1 MARIEES
8 VDHAAF
14 RVGALGAILTAVGV
28 LTSGPLALLA
38 VAFVQPQ
45 PEWGGPDLFVASFH
59 RIQTLPFYCGF
70 LLLAGSI
77 LMLASI
83 CALSKHRAAALT
95 ALAFASIGAAFAM
108 FNYAT
113 QTTFIPA
120 IVSAYSPDLG
130 PLVSAYSMS
139 NPRSL
144 TWALEMWG
152 YGFIGLGTW
161 LAAGFFA
168 AGRLEMIA
176 KSLFILNGVMS
187 VLGALVVSV
196 DLSGVFTLAGLIG
209 YGVWNVVYLALA
221 VAFYL
226 VMRKRGV

>member
-1 MARIEES
+1 M
-8 VDHAAF
+8 
-14 RVGALGAILTAVGV
+14 GAILTAVGV
-28 LTSGPLALLA
+28 LTSGPLAILA
-38 VAFVQPQ
+38 VAVVQPQ
-45 PEWGGPDLFVASFH
+45 PEWGGPELFVTSFH
-59 RIQTLPFYCGF
+59 RIQTLPFYFGF
-70 LLLAGSI
+70 LLLVGSI

-83 CALSKHRAAALT
+83 CALSKHRAAALA
-95 ALAFASIGAAFAM
+95 ALALTSIGAAFAI

-120 IVSAYSPDLG
+120 AISVYTPDLS
-130 PLVSAYSMS
+130 PVIATYSMS

-161 LAAGFFA
+161 LAAGFFE
-168 AGRLEMIA
+168 AGRLETIA

-187 VLGALVVSV
+187 VLGALAVSV
-196 DLSGVFTLAGLIG
+196 DLSGVFTIAGLVG
-209 YGVWNVVYLALA
+209 YGVWNVVYFALA

-226 VMRKRGV
+226 VMRKRRAVSG